1 MDKENNKEI
10 NNYDIRNARKYQEIR
25 KRFIYKIANK
35 DITFKQFCLF
45 AQSEEYKTLRGIKI
59 STIMNSFSTWT
70 TFSIQHAFIAYNIPI
85 NITVRQVMKNKN
97 YFNIVSALMDS
108 SSSSW
113 QKRIKA
119 PEGFPW
125 NGNIIKALSELNDIE
140 LPREL
145 ESAVRYYPDKD
156 NKNDKDP
163 YEEFEKESLVKS
175 NNNEE
180 DNTDDLDILLSED
193 EENENDGLDSFLSD
207 DIEEYN
213 KDKETKNNIQDKL
226 NDIMSSEDD
235 ENKDNL
241 DQLLDDDDEEDY
253 INNLF

>member
-10 NNYDIRNARKYQEIR
+10 NNYDIRDARKYQEIR

-97 YFNIVSALMDS
+97 YFNIISALMDS

-125 NGNIIKALSELNDIE
+125 NGNIIKALNELNDIE

-145 ESAVRYYPDKD
+145 ETAVRYYPDKD
-156 NKNDKDP
+156 NENNKDP
-163 YEEFEKESLVKS
+163 YEEFEKESLVNDNKE
-175 NNNEE
+175 NN
-180 DNTDDLDILLSED
+180 NTDDLDILLSSE
-193 EENENDGLDSFLSD
+193 EENEDDGLDSFLSD

-213 KDKETKNNIQDKL
+213 KDEKTKNNIQDKL
-226 NDIMSSEDD
+226 NDIMNSENDG
-235 ENKDNL
+235 DNL
-241 DQLLDDDDEEDY
+241 DQLLDDDDEDY

>member
-10 NNYDIRNARKYQEIR
+10 NNYDIRDARKYQEIR

-85 NITVRQVMKNKN
+85 NITVKQVMKNKN
-97 YFNIVSALMDS
+97 YFNIISALMDS

-125 NGNIIKALSELNDIE
+125 NGNIIKALNELNDIE

-145 ESAVRYYPDKD
+145 ETAVRYYPDK
-156 NKNDKDP
+156 NNENNKDP
-163 YEEFEKESLVKS
+163 YEEFEKESLVNDNKE
-175 NNNEE
+175 NN
-180 DNTDDLDILLSED
+180 NTDDLDILLSDE
-193 EENENDGLDSFLSD
+193 EENEDDGLDSFLSD

-226 NDIMSSEDD
+226 NDIMNSEND
-235 ENKDNL
+235 EDNL
-241 DQLLDDDDEEDY
+241 DQLLDDDDEDY

>member
-10 NNYDIRNARKYQEIR
+10 NNYDIRDARKYQEIR

-97 YFNIVSALMDS
+97 YFNIISALMDS

-125 NGNIIKALSELNDIE
+125 NGNIIKALNELNDIE

-145 ESAVRYYPDKD
+145 ETAVRYYPDKD
-156 NKNDKDP
+156 NENNKDP
-163 YEEFEKESLVKS
+163 YEEFEKESLVNDNKE
-175 NNNEE
+175 NN
-180 DNTDDLDILLSED
+180 NTDDLDILLSSE
-193 EENENDGLDSFLSD
+193 EENEDDGLDSFLSD

-213 KDKETKNNIQDKL
+213 KDEKTKNNIQDKL
-226 NDIMSSEDD
+226 NDIMNSEND
-235 ENKDNL
+235 EDNL
-241 DQLLDDDDEEDY
+241 DQLLDDDDEDY

>member
-10 NNYDIRNARKYQEIR
+10 NNYDIRDARKYQEIR

-85 NITVRQVMKNKN
+85 NITVSQVMKNKN
-97 YFNIVSALMDS
+97 YFNIISALMDS

-125 NGNIIKALSELNDIE
+125 NGNIIKALNELNDIE

-145 ESAVRYYPDKD
+145 ETAVRYYPDKD
-156 NKNDKDP
+156 NENNKDP
-163 YEEFEKESLVKS
+163 YEEFEKESLVNDNKE
-175 NNNEE
+175 NN
-180 DNTDDLDILLSED
+180 NTDDLDILLSSE
-193 EENENDGLDSFLSD
+193 EENEDDGLDSFLSD

-213 KDKETKNNIQDKL
+213 KDEKTKNNIQDKL
-226 NDIMSSEDD
+226 NDIMNSENDG
-235 ENKDNL
+235 DNL
-241 DQLLDDDDEEDY
+241 DQLLDDDDEDY

>member
-1 MDKENNKEI
+1 
-10 NNYDIRNARKYQEIR
+10 
-25 KRFIYKIANK
+25 
-35 DITFKQFCLF
+35 
-45 AQSEEYKTLRGIKI
+45 
-59 STIMNSFSTWT
+59 MNSFSTWT

-97 YFNIVSALMDS
+97 YFNIISALMDS

-125 NGNIIKALSELNDIE
+125 NGNIIKALNELNDIE

-145 ESAVRYYPDKD
+145 ETAVRYYPDKD
-156 NKNDKDP
+156 NENNKDP
-163 YEEFEKESLVKS
+163 YEEFEKESLVNDNKE
-175 NNNEE
+175 N
-180 DNTDDLDILLSED
+180 NTDNLDILLSDE
-193 EENENDGLDSFLSD
+193 EENEDDGLDSFLSD

-226 NDIMSSEDD
+226 NDIMNSEND
-235 ENKDNL
+235 EDNL
-241 DQLLDDDDEEDY
+241 DQLLDDDDEDY

>member
-10 NNYDIRNARKYQEIR
+10 NNYDIRDARKYQEIR

-85 NITVRQVMKNKN
+85 NITVSQVMRNKN

-125 NGNIIKALSELNDIE
+125 NGNIIKALSELNNIE

-145 ESAVRYYPDKD
+145 ETAVRYYPDKD
-156 NKNDKDP
+156 NENNKDP
-163 YEEFEKESLVKS
+163 YEEFEKESLVNDNKE
-175 NNNEE
+175 N
-180 DNTDDLDILLSED
+180 NTDNLDILLSDE
-193 EENENDGLDSFLSD
+193 EENEDDGLDSFLSD

-226 NDIMSSEDD
+226 NDIMNSEND
-235 ENKDNL
+235 EDNL
-241 DQLLDDDDEEDY
+241 DQLLDDDDEDY

>member
-10 NNYDIRNARKYQEIR
+10 NNYDIRDARKYQEIR
-25 KRFIYKIANK
+25 KRFIYKVANK

-97 YFNIVSALMDS
+97 YFNIISALMDS

-125 NGNIIKALSELNDIE
+125 NGNIIKALNELNDIE

-145 ESAVRYYPDKD
+145 ETAVRYYPDKD
-156 NKNDKDP
+156 NENNKDP
-163 YEEFEKESLVKS
+163 YEEFEKESLVNDNKE
-175 NNNEE
+175 NN
-180 DNTDDLDILLSED
+180 NTDDLDILLSSE
-193 EENENDGLDSFLSD
+193 EENEDDGLDSFLSD

-213 KDKETKNNIQDKL
+213 KDEKTKNNIQDKL
-226 NDIMSSEDD
+226 NDIMNSENDG
-235 ENKDNL
+235 DNL
-241 DQLLDDDDEEDY
+241 DQLLDDDDEDY